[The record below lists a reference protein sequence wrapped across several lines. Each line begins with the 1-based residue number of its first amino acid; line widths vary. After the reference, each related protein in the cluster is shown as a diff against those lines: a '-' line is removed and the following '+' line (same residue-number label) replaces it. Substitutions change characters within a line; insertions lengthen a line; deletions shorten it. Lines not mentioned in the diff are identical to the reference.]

1 MAAPSS
7 RFHAAPRRAA
17 LAALG
22 ACLLGFGTEASAQ
35 SLEQALAAT
44 YQYNPRIDAERAR
57 LRGTDEEVA
66 RAMSGYRPV
75 VTGNGDVNYEYT
87 RTKTSVGRTGTG
99 RRDFG
104 NGGVGGGAGGVGG
117 SGQGI
122 GPGNIKDSTTLY
134 PHGYSVDLVQ
144 NIFDGFQ
151 TTNAVNET
159 EALVRAGREILR
171 GVEQDVLLEAVTAY
185 LDVVRDQ
192 AIVRLREADVEFLS
206 RELKAT
212 QDRFAVGEVTR
223 TDVAQSQARRAAA
236 ISALDLARAN
246 LKTSRATYERVV
258 GSPPSNLMEQRPRER
273 LLPKSLDEA
282 AAISDKES
290 PDIVAALY
298 REQSASYTVDR
309 IRGELLPQARLE
321 ASYGQRFDQSESLE
335 EVEQGTVTGRVTVP
349 IYTGGEVEARV
360 RQAKQIHLSFLQEV
374 EQFRTQAR
382 EFVVSAWSQLEAAR
396 AQLESDQV
404 QVEANRTALQG
415 VREEEKVG
423 QRTLLDVLD
432 AQREL
437 LNSEVQLVT
446 TRRNLVVSSYAV
458 LSAIGRLDAANLG
471 VAAFVYDP
479 EEHYFDVRRKWFGL
493 SITYADGRREHVD
506 VWPGEANAP
515 PVK

>member
-1 MAAPSS
+1 MAVRSSPLRMAP
-7 RFHAAPRRAA
+7 PRRVA
-17 LAALG
+17 LAAAG
-22 ACLLGFGTEASAQ
+22 VCLLGFGTPASAQ

-44 YQYNPRIDAERAR
+44 YQYNPRLDAERAR
-57 LRGTDEEVA
+57 LRGSDEDVA
-66 RAMSGYRPV
+66 RVMSGYRPV
-75 VTGNGDVNYEYT
+75 ITANGDVNYEYT
-87 RTKTSVGRTGTG
+87 LSKVSVGRTGTG
-99 RRDFG
+99 SDF
-104 NGGVGGGAGGVGG
+104 
-117 SGQGI
+117 SGQGS
-122 GPGNIKDSTTLY
+122 GAGSSAGAGNRTDSTTLY
-134 PHGYSVDLVQ
+134 PSGGSIDLVQ

-151 TTNAVNET
+151 TTNAVNEA
-159 EALVRAGREILR
+159 EANVRAAREILR
-171 GVEQDVLLEAVTAY
+171 DVEQDVLLEAVTAY

-258 GSPPSNLMEQRPRER
+258 GSPPSNLIEQRPREK
-273 LLPKSLDEA
+273 LLPRSLEEA
-282 AAISDKES
+282 TSISDLET
-290 PDIVAALY
+290 PTINAALY

-309 IRGELLPQARLE
+309 IRGELLPQATLE
-321 ASYGQRFDQSESLE
+321 ASYGQRFDQSESSE
-335 EVEQGTVTGRVTVP
+335 ETHRATVTGRLSVP

-360 RQAKQIHLSFLQEV
+360 RQAKHIHLSFLQEV

-382 EFVVSAWSQLEAAR
+382 EFVVSAWSQLEASR

-446 TRRNLVVSSYAV
+446 TRRNLVVFSYTL
-458 LSAIGRLDAANLG
+458 LSAVGRLDAANLS
-471 VAAFVYDP
+471 VASYVYDP
-479 EEHYFDVRRKWFGL
+479 EEHYFEVRRKWFGL
-493 SITYADGRREHVD
+493 NITYADGRREQFD
-506 VWPGEANAP
+506 SWPAEGAPP